1 MPDVLLFGASG
12 MTGRLVAHALQ
23 RKGIPLALA
32 GRNEAKLGALARELG
47 EPPIHVVDAAS
58 PQDLVSAL
66 DGCRVLLSCV
76 GPFTLF
82 GETAVRAALE
92 AGVHYLDSCGEG
104 AFIRRLV
111 GEFDGPA
118 RSRGVALVPA
128 AGFEEVPGDL
138 AATLATA
145 GLDGAG
151 LTLTYAIPST
161 ASPGTVRSALR
172 ILAAPGRFIEGGM
185 RVAVAAGSR
194 HRWAPLP
201 PPSGPRPSIAAPL
214 AELELA
220 PLHLRLQELG
230 TYVAVGPVVDFAAR
244 HGLTYLTSA
253 LRWGPVRDVL
263 GAALT
268 RVLPPPPGAGG
279 GETVGGDETVG
290 GAETAHGEVPVGGH
304 SRADHG
310 SGASDG
316 WWTIL
321 AEARSGSQWRNVTLT
336 GRDVY
341 GLSARLLAAGAAALA
356 ASDISRSGVLSPVQG
371 LGTDFWLKE
380 LIDWGVSIETY
391 EGRWPPGTAPE
402 RQRK

>member
-1 MPDVLLFGASG
+1 MPDVLLFGATG
-12 MTGRLVAHALQ
+12 MTGRLVAHALR
-23 RKGIPLALA
+23 RKEIPLALA

-58 PQDLVSAL
+58 PGDLVSAL
-66 DGCRVLLSCV
+66 DGCGVLLSCV
-76 GPFTLF
+76 GPFTLW

-92 AGVHYLDSCGEG
+92 ARVNYLDSCGEG
-104 AFIRRLV
+104 AFVRHLV
-111 GEFDGPA
+111 DEFDGPA
-118 RSRGVALVPA
+118 TRRGVVLVPA

-138 AATLATA
+138 AATLATEN
-145 GLDGAG
+145 LDAAG
-151 LTLTYAIPST
+151 LTLTYAIPTT

-172 ILAAPGRFIEGGM
+172 VLAAPGRFIEGGR

-194 HRWAPLP
+194 RRWAPLP

-220 PLHLRLQELG
+220 PLHLPLQELQ
-230 TYVAVGPVVDFAAR
+230 TYVAVGPAVDFAAR
-244 HGLTYLTSA
+244 HGLTSLTWA
-253 LRWGPVRDVL
+253 LRWGPVRDAL

-268 RVLPPPPGAGG
+268 RVLPSPFAGGGG
-279 GETVGGDETVG
+279 GETVRGDE
-290 GAETAHGEVPVGGH
+290 AVGGH
-304 SRADHG
+304 SEADNG
-310 SGASDG
+310 SAASEG

-321 AEARSGSQWRNVTLT
+321 AEARSGSQWRNVMLT

-356 ASDISRSGVLSPVQG
+356 ASDTSLSGVLSPVQA
-371 LGTDFWLKE
+371 LGTDFWHKE
-380 LIDWGVSIETY
+380 LIDWGVSIEIY

-402 RQRK
+402 RQ

>member
-1 MPDVLLFGASG
+1 MPDVLLFGATG

-32 GRNEAKLGALARELG
+32 GRNEAKLRALSGDLG
-47 EPPIHVVDAAS
+47 DPPIHVADAAS

-66 DGCRVLLSCV
+66 DGCRVLLSCA
-76 GPFTLF
+76 GPFTLI

-92 AGVHYLDSCGEG
+92 AGVNYLDSCGEG

-111 GEFDGPA
+111 EEFDGSA
-118 RSRGVALVPA
+118 RRRGVALVPA
-128 AGFEEVPGDL
+128 AGFDEIPGDL
-138 AATLATA
+138 AATLATE
-145 GLDGAG
+145 GLDDAD

-172 ILAAPGRFIEGGM
+172 ILAAPGRFVEGGR
-185 RVAVAAGSR
+185 RVAVAAGTR
-194 HRWAPLP
+194 RRWAPLP

-220 PLHLRLQELG
+220 PLHLQLQELG
-230 TYVAVGPVVDFAAR
+230 TYVAVGPVIDFGAR
-244 HGLTYLTSA
+244 CGLTFLTPA
-253 LRWGPVRDVL
+253 LRWGPVRDAL

-268 RVLPPPPGAGG
+268 RVLGVGGERGVEGDKGVGGERGG
-279 GETVGGDETVG
+279 GEAAATED
-290 GAETAHGEVPVGGH
+290 
-304 SRADHG
+304 
-310 SGASDG
+310 

-321 AEARSGSQWRNVTLT
+321 AEARGGSQWRNVTIT

-356 ASDISRSGVLSPVQG
+356 ASEFSLSGVLSPVQA
-371 LGTDFWLKE
+371 LGTDFWHKE
-380 LIDWGVSIETY
+380 LIDGGVSVEIY
-391 EGRWPPGTAPE
+391 EGRWPPRGAPE
-402 RQRK
+402 R